1 MPSSLCTCK
10 PYTVCVNVMTNTLI
24 VQVNA
29 GSTIKMVFMNGAY
42 ILRDKHGRD
51 MDTLLKGEM
60 FVP

>member
-1 MPSSLCTCK
+1 MRVYSLMITR
-10 PYTVCVNVMTNTLI
+10 TLI

-51 MDTLLKGEM
+51 MDTLLKGEILM
-60 FVP
+60 P